1 LGLSL
6 VGGLPFAPPYSFP
19 LDLARCEDSHF
30 RPALILKQNKKQDFC
45 MAAWAYSLWLLVKR
59 LFLSIT
65 LNTIDG
71 SANAILAL
79 VIQSVDT
86 GLLLFTRPFINR
98 QAELTEC
105 FGAITNLLVTI
116 GQIVYVSTPPIRIC

>member
-1 LGLSL
+1 
-6 VGGLPFAPPYSFP
+6 
-19 LDLARCEDSHF
+19 
-30 RPALILKQNKKQDFC
+30 